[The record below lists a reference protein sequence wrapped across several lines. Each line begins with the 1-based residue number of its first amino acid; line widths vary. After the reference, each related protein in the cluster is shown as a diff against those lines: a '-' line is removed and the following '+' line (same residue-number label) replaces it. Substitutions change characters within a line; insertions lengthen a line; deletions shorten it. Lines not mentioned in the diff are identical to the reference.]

1 MAFATRK
8 AGSRRQLGKEVVRG
22 RNFPAAEQAVEAGV
36 SLLHQPLA
44 GKAALNARGHTSLLI
59 SKYIITSTSLYMVV
73 FIPTRPARSSFLP
86 SVYNTSIHPNLTTS
100 FI

>member
-22 RNFPAAEQAVEAGV
+22 CNFPAAEQAVEAGV
-36 SLLHQPLA
+36 SLLHQPLV

-59 SKYIITSTSLYMVV
+59 SKYIITSTSTWL
-73 FIPTRPARSSFLP
+73 FSFPPDLHAPHSFLA
-86 SVYNTSIHPNLTTS
+86 SVTLQYTQI
-100 FI
+100 